1 MAAGFQVW
9 GSESTETGWSPP
21 PTSVLWAPPPPRR
34 SPASSRDE
42 PEPRRGSRQ
51 LALRLPRAGTA
62 LRGGAAAP
70 SRVRPRRGPAVRRL
84 VGPPEG
90 SSRERGGWGR
100 LGLTLSSA
108 PTPWAQAGRARHGSS
123 ERPGG
128 RRERGRR
135 VPTDERGS
143 EAPARPPLPPRRRRG
158 PPLGLPL
165 PGGPP
170 KPAAGAGGPSLRPRE
185 QSLLSR
191 GGQDIGRRRD
201 LRSDRGW
208 LSRVSGHRG
217 GYARPVHPAPQRG
230 REDTACSGRHPPSL
244 HPAAQTPEAQAAR
257 LGGGT
262 WPASRSARLDLPSEP
277 AQPQTHGASV
287 SPSAL

>member
-1 MAAGFQVW
+1 MAAGFRSGAVKARRPA
-9 GSESTETGWSPP
+9 GRPP
-21 PTSVLWAPPPPRR
+21 PTSVLWGP
-34 SPASSRDE
+34 PASL
-42 PEPRRGSRQ
+42 PRELPGRAR
-51 LALRLPRAGTA
+51 AAARLPSARPASAAG
-62 LRGGAAAP
+62 RDSPPGGAAAP

-90 SSRERGGWGR
+90 SSRERGGWVR

-143 EAPARPPLPPRRRRG
+143 EAPARPPLPPRRRRRG

-257 LGGGT
+257 LRGGT